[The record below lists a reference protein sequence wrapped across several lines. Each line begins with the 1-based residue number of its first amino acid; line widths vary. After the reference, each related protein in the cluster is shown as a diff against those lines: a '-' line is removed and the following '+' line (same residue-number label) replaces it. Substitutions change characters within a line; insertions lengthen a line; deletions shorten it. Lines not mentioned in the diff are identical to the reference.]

1 MDSPY
6 TPSTAPRS
14 VHALAPRPVGGILSH
29 AAGQYEIGK
38 VTVVQPLSV
47 LRRAG
52 VIHEG
57 RREVATPVWAA
68 GVASGGRWSP
78 FLGPSTQYGER
89 PVLKCPAGDFTHNLL
104 ALPKFS
110 SIVYISV
117 PDVHDLGKESDDVS
131 RFVGIRSAEVGSPA
145 GLGADEHHTTKG
157 GSPPGSRVC
166 ATTAGTATAITSPA
180 RTWSAMNATASGLS
194 ASLILTIRGPHAPSE
209 ARNGAVASVLMHN

>member
-1 MDSPY
+1 MLQWILPY

-104 ALPKFS
+104 ALPN
-110 SIVYISV
+110 
-117 PDVHDLGKESDDVS
+117 L
-131 RFVGIRSAEVGSPA
+131 
-145 GLGADEHHTTKG
+145 
-157 GSPPGSRVC
+157 
-166 ATTAGTATAITSPA
+166 
-180 RTWSAMNATASGLS
+180 
-194 ASLILTIRGPHAPSE
+194 
-209 ARNGAVASVLMHN
+209 VL